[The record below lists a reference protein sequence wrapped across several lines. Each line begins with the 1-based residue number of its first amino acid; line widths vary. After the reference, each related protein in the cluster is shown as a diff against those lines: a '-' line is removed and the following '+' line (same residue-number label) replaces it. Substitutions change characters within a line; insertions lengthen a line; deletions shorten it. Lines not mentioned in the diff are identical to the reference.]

1 MKSILKFAAA
11 AILGGIIL
19 TSCHKDKNDIPQN
32 VEKKI
37 TLNQMENPDN
47 PYDEQGKIHNEFLD
61 YAAEAI
67 DIGSTKEMTSKAT
80 LDLVKRFYT
89 SQQMDFDARQMK
101 AYEELFRNYA
111 ESGIGN
117 DGGVI
122 ALKSRWCEY
131 FPGLCDVLKTCLPT
145 FLLSKTNGGTP
156 TGRTLKFIDSVKQ
169 VERKILLDKD
179 YTDKER
185 KTLLTLT
192 SVARFSAGY
201 WHNVTKIEKGNSPY
215 YKSIQ
220 APALS
225 DCPTCDIVMGDAVGA
240 AVGTII
246 PAVGTGTG
254 AAIGSLAVA
263 TAKVINWLWD

>member
-1 MKSILKFAAA
+1 MKSILKFATA
-11 AILGGIIL
+11 AIFGGIIL
-19 TSCHKDKNDIPQN
+19 TSCHKDKNDIPQK

-37 TLNQMENPDN
+37 TLNQMQNPDN

-61 YAAEAI
+61 YAAKAI
-67 DIGSTKEMTSKAT
+67 DIGSTKEMTSKTT

-89 SQQMDFDARQMK
+89 LKQMNLGARQMK

-117 DGGVI
+117 DGGVS
-122 ALKSRWCEY
+122 ALKSQWCEY
-131 FPGLCDVLKTCLPT
+131 FPGLCDILRTCLPT
-145 FLLSKTNGGTP
+145 ILLSKTNGGTS

-169 VERKILLDKD
+169 VERKIFLDKG

-185 KTLLTLT
+185 KALLSLA

-201 WHNVTKIEKGNSPY
+201 WHNVAKIKKENSPY

-220 APALS
+220 VLALS
-225 DCPTCDIVMGDAVGA
+225 DCPACDVVMGDAVGA
-240 AVGTII
+240 AVGSAI
-246 PAVGTGTG
+246 PAVGTGAG

-263 TAKVINWLWD
+263 TAKIINWLWD